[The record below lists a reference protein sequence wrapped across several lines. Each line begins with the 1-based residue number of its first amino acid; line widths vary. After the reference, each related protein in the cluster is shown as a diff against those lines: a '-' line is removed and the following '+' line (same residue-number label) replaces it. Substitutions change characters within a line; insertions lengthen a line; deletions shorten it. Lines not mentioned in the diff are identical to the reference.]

1 MNVEKIHSVHTISAS
16 HGITILHTLQVYPNP
31 NDITITC
38 SSRAKYTHIFFI
50 ESVVIVISWEEH
62 SEIPI
67 PGHITTR
74 ILSIARPLTPLQCW
88 LLLQTTRRRRY
99 LCPLYPH
106 VSPSTPHH
114 LTRQNACF
122 SDQTRRT
129 TQDKTTQ
136 HCWGR
141 GGQRL
146 LSHPLLLLTVHFSLR
161 QHAFVASEKKMKP
174 SQKNATLI
182 KKN

>member
-50 ESVVIVISWEEH
+50 ESVVIVIPWEEH

-74 ILSIARPLTPLQCW
+74 ILSIARPLTPLQC
-88 LLLQTTRRRRY
+88 
-99 LCPLYPH
+99 
-106 VSPSTPHH
+106 
-114 LTRQNACF
+114 
-122 SDQTRRT
+122 
-129 TQDKTTQ
+129 
-136 HCWGR
+136 
-141 GGQRL
+141 
-146 LSHPLLLLTVHFSLR
+146 
-161 QHAFVASEKKMKP
+161 
-174 SQKNATLI
+174 
-182 KKN
+182 